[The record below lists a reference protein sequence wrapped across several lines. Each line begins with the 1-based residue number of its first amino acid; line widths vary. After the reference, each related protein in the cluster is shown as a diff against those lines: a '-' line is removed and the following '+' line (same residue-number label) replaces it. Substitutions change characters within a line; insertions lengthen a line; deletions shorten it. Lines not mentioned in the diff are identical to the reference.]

1 MNKNKIVAPVGVGAT
16 DNIALAGVCSY
27 FCKGTQ
33 IPRIIQI
40 FAVVLRR
47 AVEPFPMWEG
57 LAWHGRK

>member
-1 MNKNKIVAPVGVGAT
+1 MNRNKIVAPVGVGAT
-16 DNIALAGVCSY
+16 DNIALAGVCIY
-27 FCKGTQ
+27 FGKGTQ

-40 FAVVLRR
+40 FAVVLR